1 MNLGDGLLFELENG
15 KPRLIF
21 TSHGFES
28 KTSNKSSK
36 NPSRNRPPKLITA
49 SKQVPQEAS
58 RERPQRTEG
67 ISPGSYKNT
76 SDTTTANVD
85 NHAVLNGTG
94 KIKDKRVARVQ
105 SVKRSDTHK
114 TKTANE
120 IQKNNPK
127 ESLVCLTQD
136 QLQQILSNIN
146 KTACPGEQDDTHSK
160 TQMDNPRED
169 GLAMSRETH
178 EALISDG
185 NLRQNGSAQEKG
197 KDNKIVLN
205 GTVAGFLGKLGERE
219 LDKEALEAR
228 RAQWRRELDDQLLE
242 KRQETASAEATLP
255 GGTRQI
261 KSSSRDA
268 PVRLQKE
275 KLRLASGMGDT
286 DSQGSTFSSQRDLPA
301 AIRSAFV
308 LGEAAPSDAAF
319 STAKK
324 EQQRLWL
331 QELDQQRQEVQQRR
345 RQEKL
350 LHNQAEDHDRW
361 AMHFD
366 SLHKSLLP
374 QPSFLPYDKGEAELC
389 SSPSR
394 HHSPS
399 RTLSSGWEA
408 VSVSGRDSQGRSS
421 VDTTSGNNP
430 PKASYLRT
438 MTALLDPAQLEERE
452 RKRLKQL
459 EHQRAIN
466 TQVEERRRQREKE
479 ELERKQQEQEE
490 ERRVA
495 KERECLQQ
503 QYLLDSQ
510 RERVKEE
517 LLCRRTEEMLLSVQR
532 AQEEAQKDKQL
543 QRIRELA
550 RKGHDVSKLLGSLE
564 RGSADS
570 VQTHITESQSPSD
583 SLSNA
588 LRIEELSPASPRR
601 ETGVQTD
608 MAGVISDARAHCGYP
623 APIMDMAVEH
633 CPAPPSQP
641 RRSQKETQL
650 QEQSSWKENMWNA
663 TAEPQEVRESN
674 LYEQFQRTSHRTR
687 PVNGKRPEWNTR
699 QPSRPFVPASE
710 RYPPGLRL
718 HRQESRLRR
727 QMELLTL
734 VERNAYSRTSAPLPQ
749 ELATSTSL
757 YMKEDISDQPKSHS
771 MVVHAERVC
780 CSPIP
785 TFELHQQQQLQAH
798 SSAKKS
804 SEGSCDAPPS
814 PDYVPYVRTD
824 EVYQLDPLAMPQTQE
839 PQRKQQTVVASSR
852 QSTPVAV
859 RDPLLHPE
867 LLKNRE
873 RQQAILKGL
882 SELRQGLLQKQ
893 RELETGLNPLL
904 QGQGPNMAAH
914 F

>member
-15 KPRLIF
+15 KPKLIF

-36 NPSRNRPPKLITA
+36 NPLRNRPPKLIAA
-49 SKQVPQEAS
+49 SKQLPQEAS
-58 RERPQRTEG
+58 RERPQRSQG
-67 ISPGSYKNT
+67 KGPGSYKNA
-76 SDTTTANVD
+76 SDTTIVNLD
-85 NHAVLNGTG
+85 NHAELNGPG
-94 KIKDKRVARVQ
+94 KIKAKRVDRGQ

-114 TKTANE
+114 TKTASE
-120 IQKNNPK
+120 IIGAPKNNPK

-146 KTACPGEQDDTHSK
+146 KTACPGEEDDTHVK
-160 TQMDNPRED
+160 TQMVTDNPRED

-185 NLRQNGSAQEKG
+185 NLRRNGSAQEKG
-197 KDNKIVLN
+197 KDNKIALN
-205 GTVAGFLGKLGERE
+205 GTVSGFLGKLGERE

-228 RAQWRRELDDQLLE
+228 RTQWRRELDDQLLE
-242 KRQETASAEATLP
+242 KRQETASAEVTLP
-255 GGTRQI
+255 GGTIRI

-268 PVRLQKE
+268 PLRLQKE
-275 KLRLASGMGDT
+275 KFCVASGMGGT
-286 DSQGSTFSSQRDLPA
+286 DSQGSTFSSQRDLPS

-308 LGEAAPSDAAF
+308 LGEAAPSNEAF
-319 STAKK
+319 SVEKK

-366 SLHKSLLP
+366 SLHKSLVP
-374 QPSFLPYDKGEAELC
+374 QPSFLPYDKGEAELG
-389 SSPSR
+389 SSLSR

-399 RTLSSGWEA
+399 RTMSSGWEA
-408 VSVSGRDSQGRSS
+408 ISLSGRDSQGRSS
-421 VDTTSGNNP
+421 VDTTSGNNA

-438 MTALLDPAQLEERE
+438 MTALLDPAQIEERE

-479 ELERKQQEQEE
+479 ELERKRQEQEE

-503 QYLLDSQ
+503 QYLLDSR

-517 LLCRRTEEMLLSVQR
+517 LLSRRTEEMLLSVQR

-564 RGSADS
+564 RRSADS
-570 VQTHITESQSPSD
+570 VQKSQSPSD
-583 SLSNA
+583 SLSVA
-588 LRIEELSPASPRR
+588 LRIEDLSPVSPRR
-601 ETGVQTD
+601 ETGVQTVD
-608 MAGVISDARAHCGYP
+608 MAGEISDARAHCDYP
-623 APIMDMAVEH
+623 APIMAMAVEH

-641 RRSQKETQL
+641 RRPPRESQPM
-650 QEQSSWKENMWNA
+650 EQSSGKENMWNA
-663 TAEPQEVRESN
+663 AAEPQEVPESS
-674 LYEQFQRTSHRTR
+674 LYEQFQRTSHRAR
-687 PVNGKRPEWNTR
+687 PAEGKRPEWNTR
-699 QPSRPFVPASE
+699 KPSRPFVPASE

-734 VERNAYSRTSAPLPQ
+734 VERNAYSRASAPLPQ

-757 YMKEDISDQPKSHS
+757 QMKEEMSDQPKSHS
-771 MVVHAERVC
+771 MVVHADRAC

-785 TFELHQQQQLQAH
+785 TLELNQQQQPH

-804 SEGSCDAPPS
+804 SEGSCDAPLS

-824 EVYQLDPLAMPQTQE
+824 EVYQLDPLAMPQE

-904 QGQGPNMAAH
+904 QSQGPNMAH
-914 F
+914 Y